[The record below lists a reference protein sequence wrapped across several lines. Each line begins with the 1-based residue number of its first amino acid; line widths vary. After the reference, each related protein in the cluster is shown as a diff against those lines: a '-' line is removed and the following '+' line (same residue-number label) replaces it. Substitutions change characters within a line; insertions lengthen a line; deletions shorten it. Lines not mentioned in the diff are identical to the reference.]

1 MKKDK
6 DEPTSTVA
14 ADLRRQAE
22 ERLKAQK
29 KTPQSGADTQKLM
42 HELQVHQ
49 IELEMLNEEM
59 FQSRAE
65 VEVGLESYTVLYDFA
80 PVGYFTLNRDGTI
93 CQANLTGARLLG
105 VERARLVNRRFGL
118 FISEANQPAFNAFLK
133 KAFESKTKEVFEVAI
148 LKKEEAGPLWVQI
161 EALASEDRQECRAVL
176 VDITDRKRAEIKL
189 NEQLDELRRWHEITL
204 GRETRIL
211 DLKREVNE
219 LLAKAGQ
226 PPRYESAV
234 TGGERSDR

>member
-6 DEPTSTVA
+6 DEPASTA

-22 ERLKAQK
+22 ERLKAMK
-29 KTPQSGADTQKLM
+29 KTPQSGADTQKLI

-49 IELEMLNEEM
+49 IELEMQNEEM

-65 VEVGLESYTVLYDFA
+65 AEVGLESYTVLYDFA
-80 PVGYFTLNRDGTI
+80 PVGYFTLDRDGTI

-118 FISEANQPAFNAFLK
+118 FISEADQPAFNAFLK
-133 KAFESKTKEVFEVAI
+133 KAFESKTKEVFEVAL

-234 TGGERSDR
+234 TDGERSDR

>member
-1 MKKDK
+1 MKESQKSA
-6 DEPTSTVA
+6 EA

-22 ERLKAQK
+22 ERLKTQK
-29 KTPQSGADTQKLM
+29 RIPQSSADIQKLI

-49 IELEMLNEEM
+49 IELEMQNEEM

-80 PVGYFTLNRDGTI
+80 PVGYFTIDRDGTI

-118 FISEANQPAFNAFLK
+118 FISEADRPAFNAFLK
-133 KAFESKTKEVFEVAI
+133 KAFESKTKEVFEVAL
-148 LKKEEAGPLWVQI
+148 LKKEETGSLWVQI

-219 LLAKAGQ
+219 LLAKIGQ

-234 TGGERSDR
+234 TDSKRSDQ